1 MGNLGFTE
9 ILVVLIVALIVLGPN
24 RLPGAARQLGKALQE
39 FRRVSNDFQT
49 EVRDAFSEP
58 GTYPPPPSPSPGA
71 GEATGTP
78 PPGAPS
84 PPVELPSRPEDAE
97 LPPAPPP
104 FEPPPAADERPS

>member
-1 MGNLGFTE
+1 MGNVGFSE

-58 GTYPPPPSPSPGA
+58 GTYPPPPSPA
-71 GEATGTP
+71 EATGTP
-78 PPGAPS
+78 PLGAPS

-97 LPPAPPP
+97 LPPVPPP
-104 FEPPPAADERPS
+104 FEPPPAADGRTS

>member
-1 MGNLGFTE
+1 MGNLGLTE
-9 ILVVLIVALIVLGPN
+9 IMVVLIVALIVLGPN

-58 GTYPPPPSPSPGA
+58 GVYAPPPTASPAAAPQPTD
-71 GEATGTP
+71 ATGTP

-84 PPVELPSRPEDAE
+84 PPIELPTRPEQAE
-97 LPPAPPP
+97 LPVPD
-104 FEPPPAADERPS
+104 PAADERPT